1 MNVPLSALAGGVCV
15 YIEGH
20 GFRCFLLLRFEPS
33 GLFVRFAGCGGAG
46 MQPTAACTVP
56 VPAPCWLF
64 VVAGAGASSAATGG
78 EAGKPDQSTSLIGFL
93 DHASKVLD
101 FQTVPL
107 VLRGKM

>member
-1 MNVPLSALAGGVCV
+1 MNLSLSALAGGVCV

-20 GFRCFLLLRFEPS
+20 GFRCFLLLCSEPS
-33 GLFVRFAGCGGAG
+33 GLFVWFSGHGGAG

-78 EAGKPDQSTSLIGFL
+78 NAGKPDQSTSLIRFL

-101 FQTVPL
+101 FQILPL